1 MAYPSESV
9 FVVCGSDNTQNHDVP
24 LCSSSLPTSSH
35 LWCSSSVSYSQSNT
49 RIVRIL
55 VMECDEYSS
64 VSISLEYRDYKK
76 VGYSRVFHSA
86 NKDLQLEL
94 ASYHSIVVRRN
105 RESLCKKDQEGKEV
119 VVLYR

>member
-9 FVVCGSDNTQNHDVP
+9 FVVCGSDNGQNHDVP
-24 LCSSSLPTSSH
+24 FCSSSLPTPPH

-64 VSISLEYRDYKK
+64 VS
-76 VGYSRVFHSA
+76 
-86 NKDLQLEL
+86 
-94 ASYHSIVVRRN
+94 
-105 RESLCKKDQEGKEV
+105 
-119 VVLYR
+119 